1 MFKSRWDPGE
11 HRRSKKRN
19 KLENL
24 FNWPKLIDTTPE
36 ELGRMRGEVIYNC
49 TFMHVLEA
57 LQQVAGASLALFS
70 GLLGTR
76 WAP

>member
-11 HRRSKKRN
+11 RRRSKKIN

-24 FNWPKLIDTTPE
+24 FNWAKLDTTPD
-36 ELGRMRGEVIYNC
+36 ELGQMRGEVICNC
-49 TFMHVLEA
+49 TVMHVLEA